1 MVVWK
6 KYSSPQAI
14 VYHICQWDGSW
25 WLLYILAVGL
35 SRIGGSPSRLP
46 CSWKTW
52 WSTIVRISNFQTNP
66 WYFLLGW
73 ETSWIIQIRFLSMD
87 FWEALFFFIIEVQ
100 DFWCWSSCTQLV
112 SFTMAIHGILVVLE
126 ISLVTPWHQ
135 CQMCWSRFQLVM
147 LISWWLAKQDILHA
161 ITAVWYWKHDQRLYI
176 CSRKSNRRHSNRLWF
191 QLWFCQKWLIYIL
204 HRFFSILEYP
214 WITQLFSAKKLDIF
228 LAVSASICH

>member
-35 SRIGGSPSRLP
+35 SRNGGSPSRLP

-87 FWEALFFFIIEVQ
+87 FWEALFFYNRSSGFLVLKQLHSAGFFHDGNSWHISGAG
-100 DFWCWSSCTQLV
+100 DFTCDT
-112 SFTMAIHGILVVLE
+112 
-126 ISLVTPWHQ
+126 VTPMPDVLKQISTSHAD
-135 CQMCWSRFQLVM
+135 FVM
-147 LISWWLAKQDILHA
+147 AGKARHTSCNH
-161 ITAVWYWKHDQRLYI
+161 
-176 CSRKSNRRHSNRLWF
+176 CSL
-191 QLWFCQKWLIYIL
+191 
-204 HRFFSILEYP
+204 ILE
-214 WITQLFSAKKLDIF
+214 TRST
-228 LAVSASICH
+228 SIYL